1 MLGSAI
7 LMLQARRSAARW
19 RILLGR
25 LAREGVV
32 RNNAIFFVGSVGA
45 GVFGYVFHFAVGRLL
60 GPASYSI
67 VASAVSAVY
76 ILTLPCLIVQLVAA
90 RFTSVAIAKND
101 PGALGPLAR
110 LLTTVS
116 LVLGGVV
123 AVAIW
128 LGAGWFSGFLQL
140 TDRRVVA
147 ILTVS
152 TLLGMLVATNRGLL
166 QGLRRFGAL
175 SVNLLVDT
183 SSRVVIGVVLV
194 LAGLGPLGAV
204 AAVIAGPAIAYLQSL
219 AVMGRLSSGSPRE
232 RIQIV
237 DVARYAAPTAA
248 AVIGVTYLFNVDI
261 VLARHYLSPSQAGI
275 YAAGAVLARVV
286 YFLGLTIA
294 GVMFPEVASR
304 HARDQSH
311 FHVVDLSL
319 LFLAAVGIV
328 LAAVYALLPGL
339 VLLPYGSQF
348 APVRP
353 FLGVFAAAL
362 TLLALANLLVNY
374 FLSVNSTRFIA
385 PLLGAGVLETV
396 LMVAFHRDVAQFLAM
411 LLVSAAALAG
421 SLALLY
427 AVDRF
432 RPSKPGIEGTTDAGT
447 PTGQVLSSG

>member
-1 MLGSAI
+1 
-7 LMLQARRSAARW
+7 MLQARRSAAGL

-32 RNNAIFFVGSVGA
+32 RNNAIFFAGSVGA
-45 GVFGYVFHFAVGRLL
+45 GVFGYVFHFAMGRLL

-101 PGALGPLAR
+101 PGALAPLAR
-110 LLTTVS
+110 LLTIVS
-116 LVLGGVV
+116 LVLGAVV
-123 AVAIW
+123 ALAIW
-128 LGAGWFSGFLQL
+128 LGAGWFAGFLQL

-147 ILTVS
+147 ILTIS

-175 SVNLLVDT
+175 SVNLLADT
-183 SSRVVIGVVLV
+183 SSRVVIGVILV
-194 LAGLGPLGAV
+194 LAGIGPLGAV

-219 AVMGRLSSGSPRE
+219 TVVGRLPGGAPRQT
-232 RIQIV
+232 IQIV

-248 AVIGVTYLFNVDI
+248 AVIGVTYLFNIDV
-261 VLARHYLSPSQAGI
+261 VLARHYLSASQAGI

-294 GVMFPEVASR
+294 GVMFPEVATR

-319 LFLAAVGIV
+319 LFLAAIGII
-328 LAAVYALLPGL
+328 LAAVYALLPSL
-339 VLLPYGSQF
+339 VLLPYGNQY

-353 FLGVFAAAL
+353 FLGAFAAAL

-374 FLSVNSTRFIA
+374 FLSVNSARFIA
-385 PLLGAGVLETV
+385 PLLGAGILETV
-396 LMVAFHRDVAQFLAM
+396 LMTAFHRDVAQFLAM
-411 LLVSAAALAG
+411 LLVTSVVLAVSLAAL
-421 SLALLY
+421 Y
-427 AVDRF
+427 AIDRL
-432 RPSKPGIEGTTDAGT
+432 R
-447 PTGQVLSSG
+447 V

>member
-1 MLGSAI
+1 
-7 LMLQARRSAARW
+7 MLQARLTAARW
-19 RILLGR
+19 RILVGR
-25 LAREGVV
+25 LAREGVI

-45 GVFGYVFHFAVGRLL
+45 GIFGYIFHFAIGRLV

-67 VASAVSAVY
+67 VASAVAAIY
-76 ILTLPCLIVQLVAA
+76 ILTLPSLIVTLVAA
-90 RFTSVAIAKND
+90 RFTSVAIARDD
-101 PGALGPLAR
+101 PSALAPLAR

-116 LVLGGVV
+116 VVVGGVV

-147 ILTVS
+147 VLTVS

-175 SVNLLVDT
+175 SFNLLIDT
-183 SSRVVIGVVLV
+183 SSRVAIGVVLV
-194 LAGLGPLGAV
+194 LAGLGPVGAV

-219 AVMGRLSSGSPRE
+219 AVIGRLVSGSPRQTI
-232 RIQIV
+232 RIV
-237 DVARYAAPTAA
+237 EVARYAAPTAV
-248 AVIGVTYLFNVDI
+248 AVIGVTYLFNIDV

-294 GVMFPEVASR
+294 GVMFPEVATR

-328 LAAVYALLPGL
+328 LAALYALLPGL

-353 FLGVFAAAL
+353 YLGSFAVAL

-374 FLSVNSTRFIA
+374 FLSVNSARFIA

-396 LMVAFHRDVAQFLAM
+396 LMTAFHRDVAQFLAM
-411 LLVSAAALAG
+411 LLVTTSVLAV
-421 SLALLY
+421 SLAIVY
-427 AVDRF
+427 AIDRF
-432 RPSKPGIEGTTDAGT
+432 RPSAPGIEGSPDAET
-447 PTGQVLSSG
+447 PTGQVPNAS

>member
-1 MLGSAI
+1 MLVGAI
-7 LMLQARRSAARW
+7 LMLGPRRSAARW

-32 RNNAIFFVGSVGA
+32 RNNAIFFAGSVGA
-45 GVFGYVFHFAVGRLL
+45 GVFGYVFHFAIGRLL
-60 GPASYSI
+60 GPASYSV

-76 ILTLPCLIVQLVAA
+76 ILTLPGLIVQLVAA
-90 RFTSVAIAKND
+90 RFTSVATARND
-101 PGALGPLAR
+101 PSAVAPLAR
-110 LLTTVS
+110 LLTIVS

-123 AVAIW
+123 AAAIW
-128 LGAGWFSGFLQL
+128 LGAGWFAGFLQL

-175 SVNLLVDT
+175 SVNLIIDT

-204 AAVIAGPAIAYLQSL
+204 AAVIAGPAIAYFQSL
-219 AVMGRLSSGSPRE
+219 AVVGRLPGGSPRQA
-232 RIQIV
+232 IHV
-237 DVARYAAPTAA
+237 LAVARYAAPTAA
-248 AVIGVTYLFNVDI
+248 AVIGATYLFNIDV
-261 VLARHYLSPSQAGI
+261 VLARHYLSASQAGI

-294 GVMFPEVASR
+294 GVMFPEVATR
-304 HARDQSH
+304 HARDQYH

-319 LFLAAVGIV
+319 LFLAAVGAV
-328 LAAVYALLPGL
+328 LAAVYALFPAV

-353 FLGVFAAAL
+353 FLGAFAAAL

-374 FLSVNSTRFIA
+374 FLSVNSGRFIA

-396 LMVAFHRDVAQFLAM
+396 LMTVFHRDVAQLLAM
-411 LLVSAAALAG
+411 LLVTAAVLAV

-432 RPSKPGIEGTTDAGT
+432 RPTAKATESTSDTPVAGAA
-447 PTGQVLSSG
+447 PV

>member
-7 LMLQARRSAARW
+7 LMLQARRSAAQG

-32 RNNAIFFVGSVGA
+32 RNNAIFFAGSVGA
-45 GVFGYVFHFAVGRLL
+45 GVFGYVFHFAIGRLL

-101 PGALGPLAR
+101 ASAIAPLAR
-110 LLTTVS
+110 LLTIVS
-116 LVLGGVV
+116 LVVGGVV
-123 AVAIW
+123 ALAIW
-128 LGAGWFSGFLQL
+128 LGAGWFASFLQL
-140 TDRRVVA
+140 SDHRVVA

-175 SVNLLVDT
+175 SVNLLADT

-194 LAGLGPLGAV
+194 LAGVGPLGAV

-219 AVMGRLSSGSPRE
+219 TVVRRLPGGAPR
-232 RIQIV
+232 RTIQII

-248 AVIGVTYLFNVDI
+248 AVFGVTYLFNIDV
-261 VLARHYLSPSQAGI
+261 VLARHYLSASQAGI

-294 GVMFPEVASR
+294 GVMFPEVATR

-339 VLLPYGSQF
+339 VLLPYGSQY

-362 TLLALANLLVNY
+362 MLLALANLLVNY
-374 FLSVNSTRFIA
+374 FLSVNSARFIA

-396 LMVAFHRDVAQFLAM
+396 LMTAFHRDVGQFLAM
-411 LLVSAAALAG
+411 LLVTTAVLAVSLAG
-421 SLALLY
+421 LY
-427 AVDRF
+427 AIDRF
-432 RPSKPGIEGTTDAGT
+432 R
-447 PTGQVLSSG
+447 V

>member
-25 LAREGVV
+25 LLSEGVV
-32 RNNAIFFVGSVGA
+32 RNNAIFFAGSVGA
-45 GVFGYVFHFAVGRLL
+45 GVFGYVFHFAIGRLL

-76 ILTLPCLIVQLVAA
+76 ILTLPSLIVQLVAA

-101 PGALGPLAR
+101 ASAIGPLAR

-128 LGAGWFSGFLQL
+128 LGAGWFAGFLQL
-140 TDRRVVA
+140 TDRRIVA
-147 ILTVS
+147 VLTVS

-166 QGLRRFGAL
+166 QGLLRFGAL

-194 LAGLGPLGAV
+194 LAGLGPSGAV

-219 AVMGRLSSGSPRE
+219 TVVGRLPGGPPRE

-294 GVMFPEVASR
+294 GVMFPEVATR

-328 LAAVYALLPGL
+328 LAAVYTLLPGL

-374 FLSVNSTRFIA
+374 FLSVNSARFIA
-385 PLLGAGVLETV
+385 PLLGTAVLETV
-396 LMVAFHRDVAQFLAM
+396 LMTAFHRDVAQMLAM
-411 LLVSAAALAG
+411 LLVSATALAAG
-421 SLALLY
+421 LALLY

-432 RPSKPGIEGTTDAGT
+432 R
-447 PTGQVLSSG
+447 V